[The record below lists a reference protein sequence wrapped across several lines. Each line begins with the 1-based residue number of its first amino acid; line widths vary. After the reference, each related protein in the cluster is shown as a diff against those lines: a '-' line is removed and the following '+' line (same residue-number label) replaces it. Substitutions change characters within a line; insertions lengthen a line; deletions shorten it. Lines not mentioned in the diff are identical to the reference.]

1 MRTLIILLVISV
13 AGYFWHQRHQRYEE
27 YTGLLGEAKTKK
39 SVADDKERQLKNLQ
53 ARIEPL
59 KKAEAEFKQPGGSPE
74 DLKKE
79 VLEMRDYLTAGAA
92 KLESAEDDYLAA
104 VNDVREEGKKI
115 THPLLKLPNGEELKN
130 AHITGFGEGYV
141 KVAHDDG
148 SVKLMSDDLPEGW
161 EKQYDVD
168 YVSRHSKEENAALN
182 AKVQETLLT
191 PLDLKKAKLGE
202 IEDRLKQ
209 VNDRLMAY
217 SATIRESR
225 RQADELVRNAYRISL
240 GSGPA
245 ANSAANRRD
254 AMFKQAK
261 DLEKSREI
269 SRQQYVALRKQKE
282 ELERQRLAIRKM
294 PISSQPGIQPTP
306 QP

>member
-1 MRTLIILLVISV
+1 MRTLIILLIISV
-13 AGYFWHQRHQRYEE
+13 AGYFWHQRHQRYE
-27 YTGLLGEAKTKK
+27 TFTSLQTEAKTKK
-39 SVADDKERQLKNLQ
+39 SMADDTEQRLKNVQ
-53 ARIEPL
+53 ARMEPL

-74 DLKKE
+74 DLKKQ

-92 KLESAEDDYLAA
+92 KLESAEDDFLTA
-104 VNDVREEGKKI
+104 VNEVREEGKKI
-115 THPLLKLPNGEELKN
+115 TYPLLKLPSGEELKN
-130 AHITGFGEGYV
+130 AHITGFGEGYL

-161 EKQYDVD
+161 ADQYAVD
-168 YVSRHSKEENAALN
+168 YVSRHSKEENAALS
-182 AKVQETLLT
+182 AKVQESVLT

-202 IEDRLKQ
+202 IEDRIKE
-209 VNDRLMAY
+209 VNDRLLAY

-240 GSGPA
+240 GTGPGG
-245 ANSAANRRD
+245 NSNAGRRD

-269 SRQQYVALRKQKE
+269 SRLQYVALRKQKE
-282 ELERQRLAIRKM
+282 ELERQRLVIRKM
-294 PISSQPGIQPTP
+294 PISQPPPAPPP